1 MSSYRRYWLD
11 SDQIC
16 GINCSIKIEIDD
28 TLFKLTDMQD
38 CYIELTLKKW
48 RELKKHIKEHD
59 DLPKEFEESVCFTSY
74 ERVGFIKAV
83 KNEEFK

>member
-1 MSSYRRYWLD
+1 MGNYRRYWLD

-38 CYIELTLKKW
+38 CYTEMKLTKW
-48 RELKKHIKEHD
+48 ADLKKHIKENN

-74 ERVGFIKAV
+74 ERVGFINAV
-83 KNEEFK
+83 KNDEFV